1 MIIFIDESGDP
12 GFKTEKDSSL
22 FLVISLLIF
31 DKEEDSVRTSQVIEA
46 YRKKIKYASSYEFKF
61 RKTRKKIIVGLLES
75 VKHCKFRIR
84 SIILDKSQVKLGK
97 GINNKTLYYGLLII
111 ALEKCLDSQQD
122 IKVRLDGI
130 AERELRNA
138 WRTYLR
144 NHLKERVIDFKLV
157 DSKNDS
163 LIQLADII
171 VGSTGRSYIA
181 GKNDT
186 NIYKDIIKEKIE
198 EERVIKKDDLEP
210 ILK

>member
-12 GFKTEKDSSL
+12 GFKTEKDSSP

-31 DKEEDSVRTSQVIEA
+31 DNEEDSVETSQLIEA
-46 YRKKIKYASSYEFKF
+46 YRKKIKYTSSYEFKF

-84 SIILDKSQVKLGK
+84 SVILDKSQVKLSK
-97 GINNKTLYYGLLII
+97 EIRNKALYYGLLIMV
-111 ALEKCLDSQQD
+111 LEKYLDSQQD

-138 WRTYLR
+138 GRTYLR
-144 NHLKERVIDFKLV
+144 NHLKERRIDFKLV

-163 LIQLADII
+163 LIQLADIL
-171 VGSTGRSYIA
+171 VGSIRRSYIFS
-181 GKNDT
+181 KHDT
-186 NIYKDIIKEKIE
+186 NIYKNIIKGKIE

>member
-31 DKEEDSVRTSQVIEA
+31 DKEEDSVETSQVVEV
-46 YRKKIKYASSYEFKF
+46 YRKKIKYSSSYEFKF
-61 RKTRKKIIVGLLES
+61 RKTKKKIIIGLLES
-75 VKHCKFRIR
+75 VKHCKFRIK
-84 SIILDKSQVKLGK
+84 SIILDKSQTDLPK
-97 GINNKTLYYGLLII
+97 GVNKRDLYYYLLTS
-111 ALEKCLDSQQD
+111 ALESSFNDCTD

-138 WRTYLR
+138 WRAYLR
-144 NHLKERVIDFKLV
+144 SQIEEKRIDFKLV

-171 VGSTGRSYIA
+171 VGSIRRSYIL

-186 NIYKDIIKEKIE
+186 NIYKNIIKGKIE